1 MATSESARTK
11 FTGNTSLYV
20 FIARFR
26 PPIFLQR
33 NIETVLRH
41 CELERVEEGDSE
53 VSTPSSET
61 STLSDPWS
69 RSSTSARSPTRRT
82 ESLNQ
87 IINRLRPPIPTGG
100 KMEPVLK
107 IEARSLMRKRLHK
120 PRVHSS
126 SSSKLIETARENRA
140 LLELIPPV
148 LDDRIRA
155 TRITGDRRPFDK
167 PTNIRCRCELTIF
180 EKPDPLRSAQPSNVR
195 RTRSRSKEESSINPL
210 VRYRQFCTITYRS
223 EESARIEMQ
232 DPFYIRAGELFVFTN
247 RGPIQSFG
255 LAESYTAEFALQ
267 PISTNQPWPPL
278 ISDSLGVWDDPT
290 TIQLV
295 GVFHSLPMAPATAH
309 HDLEFRT
316 GETGRLA
323 DIQLEL
329 DCKWDKQGT
338 IAHGAEAYQLMPSR
352 LPTPVSERG
361 RDCSP
366 VDSPLT
372 CYVFNA
378 PLDDERF
385 HGYLGQPTIRRQ
397 HAFTVPRYTCPFC
410 DGREFT
416 NLTSLHFH
424 LTTSHDLFQ
433 FKVRSRKATN
443 SLRSNERHENVAEVI
458 VDLAKDPMVGRA
470 SDHVPDHRTFRW
482 VKPSEILDVDRIL
495 NGDWSWLNER
505 RGMSLQNRREMAT
518 GGTLVPFS
526 KKRVNLSD
534 VGDLP
539 VSKRQKYRVP
549 APMNGLQGLVFIRSR
564 SKRFVYTGEEL
575 SESDDD
581 VDEGWLQMEHKE
593 IIEDFTDVARNE
605 MTFMQLWDR
614 HLFLERPIGYSHIPQ
629 VLIRFARHQAEN
641 MRTSQLLVEFWKH
654 CLNLVQYGIID
665 TECVAFCMK
674 IIKGEGQWS
683 SAGQAEWGIGLSGP
697 LVLDAPEVAPTKVE
711 DDTDILD
718 CLQTPEINSGFCT
731 CGKPFD
737 KPEMVLCNG
746 DNCKTRW
753 FHRSCINVER
763 SQEGWR
769 CKFCQEEVLQCGS

>member
-1 MATSESARTK
+1 MVE
-11 FTGNTSLYV
+11 V
-20 FIARFR
+20 F
-26 PPIFLQR
+26 
-33 NIETVLRH
+33 NE
-41 CELERVEEGDSE
+41 
-53 VSTPSSET
+53 
-61 STLSDPWS
+61 
-69 RSSTSARSPTRRT
+69 
-82 ESLNQ
+82 
-87 IINRLRPPIPTGG
+87 PPIPTGG

-107 IEARSLMRKRLHK
+107 VEARSLMRKWPHK
-120 PRVHSS
+120 PRVHPSS
-126 SSSKLIETARENRA
+126 SN
-140 LLELIPPV
+140 
-148 LDDRIRA
+148 DCIRG
-155 TRITGDRRPFDK
+155 TRNTGDRRSFDK
-167 PTNIRCRCELTIF
+167 PTHIRCRCELTIY
-180 EKPDPLRSAQPSNVR
+180 EKPDPLRAAQPSNVR
-195 RTRSRSKEESSINPL
+195 RTRSKSKEESSINPL

-223 EESARIEMQ
+223 EESAGIEMQ

-278 ISDSLGVWDDPT
+278 ISNSSGGWDDPT
-290 TIQLV
+290 TVQLV
-295 GVFHSLPMAPATAH
+295 GVFHTLPMAPATAH

-316 GETGRLA
+316 GMLGEPRGLA

-329 DCKWDKQGT
+329 HCNWDKQGT
-338 IAHGAEAYQLMPSR
+338 IARGAEAYQLMPSR

-361 RDCSP
+361 RDFSP
-366 VDSPLT
+366 VDSTLT
-372 CYVFNA
+372 CYIFNA
-378 PLDDERF
+378 PLEDERF
-385 HGYLGQPTIRRQ
+385 HGYLGQPAIKHQ
-397 HAFTVPRYTCPFC
+397 HAFTVSRYTCPFC

-416 NLTSLHFH
+416 NPTSLHFH
-424 LTTSHDLFQ
+424 LITSHDLFQ
-433 FKVRSRKATN
+433 FKVRSRKASN
-443 SLRSNERHENVAEVI
+443 GLRSSERHESIVEVF
-458 VDLAKDPMVGRA
+458 VDLAKDSMIGRA

-505 RGMSLQNRREMAT
+505 KGMSLHNRRDMAT
-518 GGTLVPFS
+518 GGTLIPLS
-526 KKRVNLSD
+526 KKRVNLNE

-539 VSKRQKYRVP
+539 VNKRRKYRIPV
-549 APMNGLQGLVFIRSR
+549 PMNGLQGLVFIRSR
-564 SKRFVYTGEEL
+564 SKRFVYPGEEL

-629 VLIRFARHQAEN
+629 VLIRFAREQAEN

-683 SAGQAEWGIGLSGP
+683 SAGRVEWGIGLSGP
-697 LVLDAPEVAPTKVE
+697 LVLDAPETAPTKLE

-718 CLQTPEINSGFCT
+718 YLQMPEINSGFCT

-746 DNCKTRW
+746 DV
-753 FHRSCINVER
+753 SV
-763 SQEGWR
+763 S
-769 CKFCQEEVLQCGS
+769 